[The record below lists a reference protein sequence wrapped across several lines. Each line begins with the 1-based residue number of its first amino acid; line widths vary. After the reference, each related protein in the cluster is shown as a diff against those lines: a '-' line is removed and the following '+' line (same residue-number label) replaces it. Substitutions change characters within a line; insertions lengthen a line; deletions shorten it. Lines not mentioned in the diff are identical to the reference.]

1 MTISEMLARNG
12 RMYPDKVAL
21 IERVPSKSLR
31 ACRTWREFDTRVNR
45 IANALRDR
53 GVRKGDMVMHWMM
66 NSISWLEVYL
76 GIVRSGA
83 IVVPLNFRFN
93 ERDFTY
99 CAHVAEP
106 TLAIVDEQFAGKVE
120 ACGSQVLMK
129 NRCLVN
135 GGKVPGGMEG
145 LETVIAQSSLD
156 AVHVAIESYDP
167 CGLYFTSGTTGTP
180 KPILLTHNNMEHA
193 AIIEVVH
200 GLRTKDDI
208 FAILKPLY
216 HTGDFIHWLSS
227 LILGGTAVIQGDKIA
242 PKAIF
247 EVMEQER
254 ASVNMLLVPW
264 IQDILTE
271 LETGLLKK
279 ADYDLSHWRLI
290 MTGAQPVAPSLVK
303 RLKDEFPHMLF
314 EENYGLTEG
323 TGPQSIHLGIENEHK
338 AGSIGTPG
346 FNWEARVV
354 DESGREV
361 PQGEVGELIIKGN
374 GVMKEYYKNPE
385 KTAETIKDGW
395 LYTGDLVKMDA
406 DGFYWIVD
414 RKKDLI
420 ICGGEN
426 VYPSEVEEV
435 IQTASTVHDVGV
447 IGLPD
452 GRLGELVAAI
462 IKLKPGVS
470 ESAETEKELFQFF
483 ERNLPRYKRPRRI
496 IFDEVLRNPTGKI
509 EKVRMRQKYVDQL
522 IPDHRAVSDSECM

>member
-1 MTISEMLARNG
+1 MNLSEMLARNG

-21 IERVPSKSLR
+21 IERVPSKGLR
-31 ACRTWREFDTRVNR
+31 TEITWKEFDARVNR

-53 GVRKGDMVMHWMM
+53 GIRKGDMVVHWMM
-66 NSISWLEVYL
+66 NSIKWLEVYL
-76 GIVRSGA
+76 GIVRTGA

-93 ERDFTY
+93 EKDFRH
-99 CAHVAEP
+99 CVQVAEP
-106 TLAIVDEQFAGKVE
+106 KLAIVDEQFVDKVRSS
-120 ACGSQVLMK
+120 GGRTLIKDSYI
-129 NRCLVN
+129 VN
-135 GGKVPGGMEG
+135 GRQVPDDAEG
-145 LETVIAQSSLD
+145 LETMITQSSPGPI
-156 AVHVAIESYDP
+156 HVSIEPHDP

-200 GLRTKDDI
+200 GLRTKGDI
-208 FAILKPLY
+208 FVILKPLY

-227 LILGGTAVIQGDKIA
+227 LILGATAVIQGDKIT

-247 EVMEQER
+247 EVMEEEK

-271 LETGLLKK
+271 LETGTLKK
-279 ADYDLSHWRLI
+279 ENYDLSHWRLV
-290 MTGAQPVAPSLVK
+290 MTGAQPVPPSLVK
-303 RLKDEFPHMLF
+303 HLKEEFPSMLF

-338 AGSIGTPG
+338 AGSIGVPG
-346 FNWEARVV
+346 FNWEAKVV

-361 PQGEVGELIIKGN
+361 PQGGVGELLVRGN

-395 LYTGDLVKMDA
+395 LYTGDLVKMDS

-420 ICGGEN
+420 ISGGEN
-426 VYPSEVEEV
+426 IYPSEVEEI
-435 IQTASTVHDVGV
+435 IQAQPKIHDVGV
-447 IGLPD
+447 IALPD
-452 GRLGELVAAI
+452 SRLGEVVAAV
-462 IKLKPGVS
+462 IKLKPGVP
-470 ESAETEKELFQFF
+470 ESDETEKELFQFF
-483 ERNLPRYKRPRRI
+483 EKNLPRYKRPRRI

-509 EKVRMRQKYVDQL
+509 EKVKMRQKYL
-522 IPDHRAVSDSECM
+522 GNHES